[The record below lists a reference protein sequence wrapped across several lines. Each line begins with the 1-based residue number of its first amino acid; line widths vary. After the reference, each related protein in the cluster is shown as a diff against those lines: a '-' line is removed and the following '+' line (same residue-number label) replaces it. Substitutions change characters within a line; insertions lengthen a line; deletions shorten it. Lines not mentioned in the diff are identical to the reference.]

1 MKTYFKKHISNFC
14 LDDEN
19 QTYTQVNLSDTER
32 AIIKGTSTKVFET
45 LMSIAGDSDPLSES
59 EFLQS
64 YNTVLANLS
73 I

>member
-19 QTYTQVNLSDTER
+19 QTYTQVNLSDTES

-45 LMSIAGDSDPLSES
+45 LMSISGDSDSLSES
-59 EFLQS
+59 EFLQKHS
-64 YNTVLANLS
+64 QVLANLS
-73 I
+73 V